1 MLTREELLD
10 LSEEELEDIYQEK
23 KREYD
28 NQLFK
33 NQRIRSMLSEKLDRI
48 TKRVQDLHQ
57 EKKKIISSYLEILEY
72 DSEKLNSKIESL
84 DIIFSDLQST
94 ELQLSASIEL
104 IIPEI
109 TQQKEKERK
118 ESGILKRLEKE
129 SENLAK
135 KSGKSRIEKLSK
147 LLQEEKAITEKI
159 NGQLDV
165 LLEEVEEFQNN
176 IYS

>member
-23 KREYD
+23 KREFD

-33 NQRIRSMLSEKLDRI
+33 NQRIRSMLSDKLDKI
-48 TKRVQDLHQ
+48 TKRVQDLQQ

-72 DSEKLNSKIESL
+72 DSEKLNSKIENL
-84 DIIFSDLQST
+84 DIILSDFQST
-94 ELQLSASIEL
+94 KLQLSASIEF
-104 IIPEI
+104 IIPQI
-109 TQQKEKERK
+109 TQQKIKKRK
-118 ESGILKRLEKE
+118 ESGILKRLEIE

-135 KSGKSRIEKLSK
+135 ISGKSTPEKISK
-147 LLQEEKAITEKI
+147 LLHEEKAITEKLT
-159 NGQLDV
+159 GQLDV
-165 LLEEVEEFQNN
+165 LLELVEEFQNK